1 MPDRHFHQIIIPNQ
15 MIPTFPTLEAST
27 GGKTEAEA
35 FEYFGFLKINGKC
48 VDPDDEKPMDKA
60 SKNHPNVTNP
70 LLPGMDP
77 FSGPYIL
84 SKSKQS
90 LIYAKFVDDEDDAE
104 GDPLAF
110 RIGPETFAKLAEG
123 AVKVE
128 QPQREIVKQSVSRAQ
143 LKTHNASVGHKLCI

>member
-1 MPDRHFHQIIIPNQ
+1 
-15 MIPTFPTLEAST
+15 
-27 GGKTEAEA
+27 
-35 FEYFGFLKINGKC
+35 
-48 VDPDDEKPMDKA
+48 MDKA
-60 SKNHPNVTNP
+60 SKNHLDVTNP

-84 SKSKQS
+84 SKSEQS
-90 LIYAKFVDDEDDAE
+90 LVYAEFVDDEDDAE

-110 RIGPETFAKLAEG
+110 RISPETFAKWAEG

-128 QPQREIVKQSVSRAQ
+128 QPQREIIKQSVSRAQ